1 MSSAAELS
9 EQLKAIQKERASLL
23 CNKPDGWLEKY
34 QKLGDQLAAVSM
46 QFSEAA
52 SAEELKEHGW

>member
-1 MSSAAELS
+1 MATSKELS
-9 EQLKAIQKERASLL
+9 EQLKAIQAERASLL
-23 CNKPDGWLEKY
+23 NDRPEGWLEKY